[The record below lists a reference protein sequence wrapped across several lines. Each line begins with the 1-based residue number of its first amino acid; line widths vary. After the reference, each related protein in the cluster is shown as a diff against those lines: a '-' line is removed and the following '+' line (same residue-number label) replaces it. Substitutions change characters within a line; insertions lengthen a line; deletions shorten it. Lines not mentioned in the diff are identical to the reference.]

1 MRNTKTLR
9 GYKMLNNKKLQANLI
24 SLFANPVMIAKETFD
39 MDEET
44 KKYIENLPKQPNRG
58 GGGNLYTQDTY
69 ILEDSK
75 LKKLKDYVSN
85 YINFYFYELMS
96 VNKTRCQIYITQS
109 WFNYNKKET
118 KHHPHSHPNSIIS
131 GVFYL
136 DDNQAP
142 ITFHRENR
150 TINLDLMLNDFNE
163 FNSSNYSISTKKNTL
178 IMFPSKLTH
187 GVQSNESE
195 KERISLSFNTYVKGD
210 MGSIS
215 DLNYLKI

>member
-1 MRNTKTLR
+1 
-9 GYKMLNNKKLQANLI
+9 MLNKKRLEADLI
-24 SLFANPVMIAKETFD
+24 PLFANPVMIAKETFN

-75 LKKLKDYVSN
+75 LKKLKDYILN
-85 YINFYFYELMS
+85 YVGFYFYELMS
-96 VNKTRCQIYITQS
+96 VDETRCQIYITQS
-109 WFNYNKKET
+109 WFNYNKKQT
-118 KHHPHSHPNSIIS
+118 QHHPHSHPNSIIS

-136 DDNQAP
+136 DDDLAP
-142 ITFHRENR
+142 INFHREDR
-150 TINLDLMLNDFNE
+150 IINLDLILKDFNE

-178 IMFPSKLTH
+178 IMFPSKVTH
-187 GVQSNESE
+187 GVQPNESE

-215 DLNYLKI
+215 GLSYLKI